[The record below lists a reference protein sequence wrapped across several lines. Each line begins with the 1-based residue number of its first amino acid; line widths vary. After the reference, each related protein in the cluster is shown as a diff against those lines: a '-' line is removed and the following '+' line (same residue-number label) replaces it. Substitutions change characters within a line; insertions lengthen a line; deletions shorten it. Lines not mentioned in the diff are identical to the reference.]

1 MELSFTAC
9 FEGQGI
15 QTVGE
20 QRSGKKILKEKLG
33 GGGGVGKFWSTLEG
47 ERESLLDGSKKNS
60 VSLEKLSARDIF

>member
-1 MELSFTAC
+1 MLTRSLHLLQRHEVCKTPILTSMKIHSKVCMELSFTAC

-33 GGGGVGKFWSTLEG
+33 GGGGVGKF
-47 ERESLLDGSKKNS
+47 
-60 VSLEKLSARDIF
+60 